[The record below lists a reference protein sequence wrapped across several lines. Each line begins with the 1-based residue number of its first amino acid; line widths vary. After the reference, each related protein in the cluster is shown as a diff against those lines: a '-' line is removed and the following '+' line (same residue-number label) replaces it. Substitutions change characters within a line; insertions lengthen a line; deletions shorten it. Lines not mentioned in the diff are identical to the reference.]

1 MSVIPEQTQAG
12 LTPSHS
18 DLAGLELSRPV
29 LKREAQREATSQGR
43 LGRVAGCRFRPKA
56 PRSAGPPPGAP
67 AEQRGTGHLR
77 RHSVPRASSEH
88 GPSRRAPPPPR
99 TDQGAQDLPL
109 EWGLGAG
116 KAASARKMVLP
127 PCREPPTPHPVQGF
141 GVWAGARASSSGPA
155 ESG

>member
-1 MSVIPEQTQAG
+1 M
-12 LTPSHS
+12 
-18 DLAGLELSRPV
+18 
-29 LKREAQREATSQGR
+29 
-43 LGRVAGCRFRPKA
+43 
-56 PRSAGPPPGAP
+56 
-67 AEQRGTGHLR
+67 
-77 RHSVPRASSEH
+77 PRASSEH

-116 KAASARKMVLP
+116 KAASASKMVLP
-127 PCREPPTPHPVQGF
+127 PCREPPTPRPVQGF